1 MLENRYQVLT
11 FNKNIFADKYDKY
24 IYLNKYIALL
34 DRAGID
40 DHIFDQTQGM
50 QKKELQKIKNCTV
63 FYCIPAAQL
72 MTTNTSIENNLLFMM
87 NNN

>member
-34 DRAGID
+34 DRAGFD
-40 DHIFDQTQGM
+40 DVIFKDD
-50 QKKELQKIKNCTV
+50 
-63 FYCIPAAQL
+63 
-72 MTTNTSIENNLLFMM
+72 
-87 NNN
+87 

>member
-11 FNKNIFADKYDKY
+11 FNKNIFSDKYDKY

-40 DHIFDQTQGM
+40 DVIFKDD
-50 QKKELQKIKNCTV
+50 
-63 FYCIPAAQL
+63 
-72 MTTNTSIENNLLFMM
+72 
-87 NNN
+87 